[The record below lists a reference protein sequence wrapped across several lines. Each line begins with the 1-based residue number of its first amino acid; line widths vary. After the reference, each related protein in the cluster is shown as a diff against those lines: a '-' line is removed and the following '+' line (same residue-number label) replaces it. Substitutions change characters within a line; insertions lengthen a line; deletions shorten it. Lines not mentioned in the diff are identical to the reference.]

1 MKKIFISQ
9 PMRGKTAEEIE
20 NERTAALIV
29 AQSILGEEVEEVE
42 SFFKGGDEK
51 PALYMLGESI
61 KAMSKAD
68 VVYFC
73 SGWKQAR
80 GCRIEHECA
89 IEYGLYILKE
99 R

>member
-20 NERTAALIV
+20 NERAAALIV
-29 AQSILGEEVEEVE
+29 AESILGEKVEEIE
-42 SFFKGGDEK
+42 SYFKGAEEK

-61 KAMSKAD
+61 KKMSEAD

-73 SGWKQAR
+73 SGWKKAR

-89 IEYGLYILKE
+89 LEYGLYIVKE

>member
-20 NERTAALIV
+20 NTRLAALIIAESIVGEKLEEINPLIKV
-29 AQSILGEEVEEVE
+29 A
-42 SFFKGGDEK
+42 KDK
-51 PALYMLGESI
+51 TPLYLLGESI

-68 VVYFC
+68 VVYFAH
-73 SGWKQAR
+73 GWHEAR

-89 IEYGLYILKE
+89 LEYGLYILKE

>member
-20 NERTAALIV
+20 NTRAAALII
-29 AQSILGEEVEEVE
+29 AESILGEKVEDINPLI
-42 SFFKGGDEK
+42 KGATDK
-51 PALYMLGESI
+51 SPLCMLGESI
-61 KAMSKAD
+61 KAMSEAD

-73 SGWKQAR
+73 SGWGQAR
-80 GCRIEHECA
+80 GCRIEHACA
-89 IEYGLYILKE
+89 IEYGLYIVKE

>member
-20 NERTAALIV
+20 NTRAAALIV
-29 AQSILGEEVEEVE
+29 AESILGEKVEEINPLI
-42 SFFKGGDEK
+42 KGGDEK
-51 PALYMLGESI
+51 PALYMLGESL

-89 IEYGLYILKE
+89 LEYGLYIVKE